1 MSMGCDIRD
10 ISTQRSA
17 FGGRGARARVRPVAV
32 VLMASLLLGVS
43 AEQVNAQDSI
53 SEVLTFLVT
62 NRSIPTGDFAR
73 DEQAASAT
81 RDTIAGFLV
90 MEFATLPVT
99 ASSGGFTYRMD
110 PGLGT
115 VTRSS
120 DSFGP
125 FYTERTLTAGRGH
138 SSFGVS
144 YRTVTFD
151 NIDGRDLRNGSL
163 VSTATSLRTDAQ
175 PFDVETIAIRIRT
188 SIVTVLGNVG
198 VTDRLD
204 VSAAVP
210 FIRLTLAGERVD
222 NYRGQ
227 QLTQAIV
234 SASGSGVG
242 DVIVRAK
249 YNMFRAGASG
259 LAAGVE
265 GRLPT
270 GDEANLMGTGEG
282 TVKPRLIGSVE
293 AGRVGL
299 HGDIGYVFGGVSGAL
314 DYAGGVTVVAV
325 PRLTLIGEV
334 VGTRLSSFG
343 RLTETTEPHPRL
355 VGVDTIRLT
364 GVLQAT
370 NRALAVGGI
379 KWNVAGSWILS
390 GHVVRALTTAGLNAR
405 WIPTVTFDY
414 SFGR

>member
-1 MSMGCDIRD
+1 MGCDSRHG
-10 ISTQRSA
+10 SRRRFWSHA
-17 FGGRGARARVRPVAV
+17 RGARARGRGVAV
-32 VLMASLLLGVS
+32 AIAASLLVGVS
-43 AEQVNAQDSI
+43 AAQANAQDSI

-73 DEQAASAT
+73 DEQAAVAT

-138 SSFGVS
+138 SSVGVS

-151 NIDGRDLRNGSL
+151 NIDGRDLRDGLL
-163 VSTATSLRTDAQ
+163 VSTASSLRTDTQ
-175 PFDVETIAIRIRT
+175 PFDVETMAIRIRT
-188 SIVTVLGNVG
+188 SIVTVLGNFG

-227 QLTQAIV
+227 ELTQAIV

-242 DVIVRAK
+242 DVIVRAR
-249 YNMFRAGASG
+249 YNVFRSGASG
-259 LAAGVE
+259 LAVGAE
-265 GRLPT
+265 ARLPT

-282 TVKPRLIGSVE
+282 TG
-293 AGRVGL
+293 
-299 HGDIGYVFGGVSGAL
+299 
-314 DYAGGVTVVAV
+314 
-325 PRLTLIGEV
+325 
-334 VGTRLSSFG
+334 
-343 RLTETTEPHPRL
+343 ETTSDWLCRGGPR
-355 VGVDTIRLT
+355 
-364 GVLQAT
+364 
-370 NRALAVGGI
+370 RAP
-379 KWNVAGSWILS
+379 
-390 GHVVRALTTAGLNAR
+390 R
-405 WIPTVTFDY
+405 
-414 SFGR
+414 